1 MFYDFKHRERIKT
14 LWCADGMFAL
24 WKNYVEGGHITHEEF
39 IKNHSSYSFNRLVDR
54 LNKREREKFDELYKD
69 DAPIDEVISGV
80 GFKTPY
86 RRGDGYVYVLD
97 MGSYADRNMYKVD
110 PERERLCIYIGDYKK
125 SGEEPNDYLYRIS
138 SYANPRYVDRL
149 TKKQKEALMFIRMM
163 PSGHFV
169 PGVGG
174 WNEWPYRA
182 SYVIDC

>member
-1 MFYDFKHRERIKT
+1 M
-14 LWCADGMFAL
+14 
-24 WKNYVEGGHITHEEF
+24 
-39 IKNHSSYSFNRLVDR
+39 
-54 LNKREREKFDELYKD
+54 
-69 DAPIDEVISGV
+69 
-80 GFKTPY
+80 
-86 RRGDGYVYVLD
+86 YVLD
-97 MGSYADRNMYKVD
+97 MGSYADRGMYKVD
-110 PERERLCIYIGDYKK
+110 PERERLCICIGKYEG
-125 SGEEPNDYLYRIS
+125 GEELDNYLWRKG